1 MQILS
6 NAEPFLNVFSLHVE
20 VMQQQHGRTEL
31 RVYCERLRS
40 VRHRN
45 AIVGG
50 SESADM
56 LTLLLN
62 EFTVW
67 LVHLQEAI
75 EPLAKPHCKE
85 QVAEEVEYIEQ
96 QSIDEIKTKLKC
108 RHA

>member
-1 MQILS
+1 
-6 NAEPFLNVFSLHVE
+6 
-20 VMQQQHGRTEL
+20 
-31 RVYCERLRS
+31 
-40 VRHRN
+40 
-45 AIVGG
+45 
-50 SESADM
+50 M

-75 EPLAKPHCKE
+75 EPLAKPHCEE

-96 QSIDEIKTKLKC
+96 QSIDKIKAKLKC